1 MKNILLI
8 LSTLFLLPLCTT
20 AQVFTATNKYNNIV
34 RIGIDNHLVIKVPGV
49 NFMDVITTTDN
60 GSFGRQY
67 SDSDFIYNPVKAG
80 DATIQIAV
88 KTRDGTKKIGDAVFH
103 VKEMPPFVAT
113 LCGKKEGNI
122 SKAVLMNCP
131 GPTTPRVEELGVQV
145 GIITSFDLK
154 LLHNNV
160 VTYQR
165 TVTMPPGAKSGAKF
179 EVFDIKNFKTLK
191 TGEIVSITD
200 IKFLQLCHSRNCDFQ
215 LTVVE

>member
-8 LSTLFLLPLCTT
+8 LPTLFLLPLSTT

-49 NFMDVITTTDN
+49 NFMDVITTTNN

-67 SDSDFIYNPVKAG
+67 SDSNFIYMPTTPG
-80 DATIQIAV
+80 DATIHIAV
-88 KTRDGTKKIGDAVFH
+88 KTRNGTKKIGDAIFH
-103 VKEMPPFVAT
+103 VKEMPSFVAT
-113 LCGKKEGNI
+113 LCGKKDGNI

-131 GPTTPRVEELGVQV
+131 GPTTPRVEELGMQI

-154 LLHNNV
+154 VFHNNV
-160 VTYQR
+160 VTYER
-165 TVTMPPGAKSGAKF
+165 TLKMPPGVKWGTRF
-179 EVFDIKNFKTLK
+179 DVFALNVFKTLK
-191 TGEIVSITD
+191 TGDIVSITD